1 MGVVYYKQNKNI
13 LEPHLSWD
21 EMRLVYVSFNDRQET
36 LTPTAVHCHEKNLE
50 LQYICGGRGNLRIGN
65 RLYEVQEGDL
75 LVYNQGEL
83 HDESADPEEG
93 LWFYNCG
100 VTGLNLPG
108 RPEGELIAPETS
120 PRIHAGETAGV
131 VESLFKLLYAE
142 VERDLP
148 KNEQITHDILRVL
161 ISMILYQLPKERQ
174 LPPREKDR
182 LLIACKDYIDGHF
195 MEELTVEKLAERSHM
210 SISGFA
216 HQFKKIFGFPPIQYI
231 IRRRIGE
238 AQRLLFTT
246 DLSITEVSVRV
257 GYDNISYFNNQFKRF
272 AGMSPQIEGRSASV
286 QEAQQ
291 AAIASSNLSRLPAGF
306 LLLQKR
312 ASHRTCTF
320 FLWAKRAGTRK

>member
-50 LQYICGGRGNLRIGN
+50 LQYICGGRGNLRIGS

-83 HDESADPEEG
+83 HDESADPEQG

-100 VTGLNLPG
+100 VTGVNLPG

-120 PRIHAGETAGV
+120 PRIHVGEMAGV

-210 SISGFA
+210 S
-216 HQFKKIFGFPPIQYI
+216 
-231 IRRRIGE
+231 
-238 AQRLLFTT
+238 L
-246 DLSITEVSVRV
+246 
-257 GYDNISYFNNQFKRF
+257 
-272 AGMSPQIEGRSASV
+272 
-286 QEAQQ
+286 
-291 AAIASSNLSRLPAGF
+291 
-306 LLLQKR
+306 
-312 ASHRTCTF
+312 
-320 FLWAKRAGTRK
+320 

>member
-50 LQYICGGRGNLRIGN
+50 LQYICGGRGNLRIGS

-83 HDESADPEEG
+83 HDESADPEQG

-174 LPPREKDR
+174 LPSREKDR

-272 AGMSPQIEGRSASV
+272 AGMSPQNYRKSKVGV
-286 QEAQQ
+286 HQFKKL
-291 AAIASSNLSRLPAGF
+291 NK
-306 LLLQKR
+306 LLL
-312 ASHRTCTF
+312 HHPI
-320 FLWAKRAGTRK
+320 

>member
-1 MGVVYYKQNKNI
+1 
-13 LEPHLSWD
+13 
-21 EMRLVYVSFNDRQET
+21 MRLVYVSFNDRQET

-50 LQYICGGRGNLRIGN
+50 LQYICGGRGNLRIGS

-83 HDESADPEEG
+83 
-93 LWFYNCG
+93 
-100 VTGLNLPG
+100 
-108 RPEGELIAPETS
+108 IAPETS
-120 PRIHAGETAGV
+120 PRIHVGEMAGV

-210 SISGFA
+210 SLSGFA

-272 AGMSPQIEGRSASV
+272 AGMSPQNYRKSKVGAH
-286 QEAQQ
+286 QFKKL
-291 AAIASSNLSRLPAGF
+291 NK
-306 LLLQKR
+306 LLL
-312 ASHRTCTF
+312 HHPI
-320 FLWAKRAGTRK
+320 

>member
-272 AGMSPQIEGRSASV
+272 AGMSPQSYRKYKVGER
-286 QEAQQ
+286 QFK
-291 AAIASSNLSRLPAGF
+291 NLNKLVPHLNS
-306 LLLQKR
+306 
-312 ASHRTCTF
+312 
-320 FLWAKRAGTRK
+320 